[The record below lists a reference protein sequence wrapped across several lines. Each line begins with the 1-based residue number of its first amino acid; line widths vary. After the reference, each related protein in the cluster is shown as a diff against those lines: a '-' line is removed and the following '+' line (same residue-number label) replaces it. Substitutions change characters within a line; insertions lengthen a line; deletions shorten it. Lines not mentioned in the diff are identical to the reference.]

1 MKRTSRCPRCGGRE
15 IGHLDALD
23 ENATGDT
30 SYVAVGVMR
39 YRPRYVP
46 PEVHTKPTTARVVK
60 QPSRMPWVGETT
72 TKAGTVEAYLC
83 ARCGYLERYVQDPTW
98 LPYERLEGFTWVNE
112 ERS

>member
-1 MKRTSRCPRCGGRE
+1 MKRTKRCPRCGGRE
-15 IGHLDALD
+15 VGLLEALD
-23 ENATGDT
+23 EVTTDDR

-39 YRPRYVP
+39 YRPEYVSP
-46 PEVHTKPTTARVVK
+46 AHLK
-60 QPSRMPWVGETT
+60 QQTGKVLKQDSVSRAPETT

-98 LPYERLEGFTWVNE
+98 MPFERLEGFTWVNGE